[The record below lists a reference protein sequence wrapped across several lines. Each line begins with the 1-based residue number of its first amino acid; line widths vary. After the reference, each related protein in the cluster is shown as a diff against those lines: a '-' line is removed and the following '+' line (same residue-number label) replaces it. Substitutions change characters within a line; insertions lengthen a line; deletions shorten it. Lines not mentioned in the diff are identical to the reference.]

1 MRMRAGAR
9 EPAGPAGAR
18 EPALRAGARESA
30 LRAGARRGR
39 WLLVLAAVLLLHAA
53 VVWWLDEVLVGSGV
67 GQQPMPPRIE
77 AAFVR
82 TLAPTDPAPVAVAA
96 APAAPKPRRAR
107 RAAAMLPAASAAS
120 APEMAATA
128 PVVAAAA
135 EMPRVEEPPPA
146 VIATEATEP
155 VATEPGAAVASAPA
169 ASAPG
174 VVAFEWP
181 PSTRLTYTLVG
192 NYRGEVH
199 GNARV
204 QWVRLGERYQVHLD
218 VTVGPSFAPLMGRTM
233 TSDGE
238 LGDGGLVPR
247 RYDEATKLPFQSP
260 RRVTMAF
267 TPETVT
273 LGNGSMRPAPPGVQD
288 TASQFVHLTWLFTTQ
303 PQLLR
308 VGNQVE
314 VPLALP
320 RRVDRWVYEVVAEE
334 RLATPV
340 GALDTF
346 HLKPRRIEERPRGE
360 LSAEVWFA
368 PSLQYLPVRI
378 RIRQD
383 AETYIDLMMD
393 AAPLQAAPSESPPA
407 ATPAAGR

>member
-1 MRMRAGAR
+1 MPSRAGAR
-9 EPAGPAGAR
+9 G
-18 EPALRAGARESA
+18 
-30 LRAGARRGR
+30 RR
-39 WLLVLAAVLLLHAA
+39 WVLVLAAVLLLHVA
-53 VVWWLDEVLVGSGV
+53 VVSWLDDALVGWGA

-82 TLAPTDPAPVAVAA
+82 TLAPAEPTPVAAA
-96 APAAPKPRRAR
+96 APAAPQPRRAR
-107 RAAAMLPAASAAS
+107 PRRVAAAQPAASAAS
-120 APEMAATA
+120 AASMPEVPASAPLAVAGSELPPRAEAA
-128 PVVAAAA
+128 
-135 EMPRVEEPPPA
+135 PPA
-146 VIATEATEP
+146 
-155 VATEPGAAVASAPA
+155 ASAPA
-169 ASAPG
+169 APEPVAGAASAP
-174 VVAFEWP
+174 VASAAPAVAFEWP

-199 GNARV
+199 GSARV

-218 VTVGPSFAPLMGRTM
+218 VMVGPSFAPLMGRTM

-238 LGDGGLVPR
+238 LGDAGLVPR

-273 LGNGSMRPAPPGVQD
+273 LANGSVRPALPGVQD

-314 VPLALP
+314 LPLALP

-334 RLATPV
+334 RLSTPV

-346 HLKPRRIEERPRGE
+346 HLRPRRIEGRPRGE

-383 AETYIDLMMD
+383 EQTYIDLMMD
-393 AAPLQAAPSESPPA
+393 AAPLQAAPADTAPA
-407 ATPAAGR
+407 PTPGR